1 MSTKICNNCKE
12 EKSISEFSTHQG
24 KCKLCRSKIR
34 VQIYHEKHEKHG
46 NIPKAEPKKCTKSVT
61 CPCGAIVNARGIN
74 GHRNSN
80 KHIENLLLSKY
91 YFDTYDYDDFNY
103 PLHILE
109 KFF

>member
-12 EKSISEFSTHQG
+12 EKSISEYSTHQG

-34 VQIYHEKHEKHG
+34 MQFYHEKQSDTQKGER
-46 NIPKAEPKKCTKSVT
+46 KKCTKTVT
-61 CPCGAIVNARGIN
+61 CPCGAIVNARGID

-91 YFDTYDYDDFNY
+91 CFDTYDYDDFNY